1 MILLININQ
10 FISRSKEA
18 IMTFFGIAPKF
29 WLKSKGIGYY
39 IPSFVENEWPTSHY
53 VSYLFFPGKTEK
65 DVCNIHLSIK
75 DRMPKYHFNVIE
87 SVYGV
92 YIIVFIPRI
101 ELVIN
106 TSILLYSLANEFS
119 VEIKNFDFALVDA
132 EFQELQ
138 TNNES
143 LISHLI
149 NSV

>member
-1 MILLININQ
+1 
-10 FISRSKEA
+10 
-18 IMTFFGIAPKF
+18 MTFFGIAPKF
-29 WLKSKGIGYY
+29 WLKSQGIAYY

-106 TSILLYSLANEFS
+106 TSILLHKLAKECG
-119 VEIKNFDFALVDA
+119 VVFDDFNLALRDEDFEQLMTSNA
-132 EFQELQ
+132 E
-138 TNNES
+138 
-143 LISHLI
+143 LISHLT
-149 NSV
+149 NCV